1 MVAEARNKAK
11 KPFLASFIIAGSVIV
26 FVFFLFLF
34 NFFQDFELKGYD
46 FLFRFKSA
54 LNHPSKDIIISA
66 IDEWSMHDDEAPEL
80 KVFPFPRSVYATA
93 IRNLKKAGAK
103 VVCIDIEFSSDSQII
118 ENDRIFSG
126 AVREAGNCR
135 GVYTLQDEIININ
148 NRSMNIKRPIYPM
161 SSLKSALAGIG
172 YTGFR
177 QNHDTYIRSGE
188 IFENINGKDYYC
200 FALNILC
207 SLKGSAEEAELK
219 ALRERSVLINGPESL
234 DNDSLFID
242 FCGPAGTYKTIPFA
256 ELFKGKNLENYK
268 DKIVFLGS
276 TSHVLHDEFSTPCG
290 ILPGV
295 EIHANLLD
303 TLRKKVCLK
312 KASFALT
319 VFFLF
324 LIVALT
330 TLAAYKLNPI
340 KSIFTVLLMAAAYV
354 AAVLIIFA
362 GYNYYFEFTM
372 PLWALVFAYTGNIA
386 YKAVTEG
393 RKKEMIKKTFQR
405 YVSRDVVEE
414 ILKNPEGLALG
425 GKRQHMTIL
434 FSDIRNFTPM
444 SESLKAEEVV
454 ELLNMYFSEMTGII
468 FKYRGTLDKY
478 IGDAVMALFGAPKEL
493 PNSEELAVR
502 TAIEMQEKM
511 KEFRA
516 TLKIQG
522 KNEIAIGIGLNA
534 GEVIVG
540 NIGSG
545 QQMNYTVI
553 GDVANTASRL
563 ESLTK
568 EYKRDI
574 IISQSVYDKV
584 KDIIVAEDLGE
595 ASVKGKLAKVKIYAV
610 LGLKRK

>member
-1 MVAEARNKAK
+1 M
-11 KPFLASFIIAGSVIV
+11 
-26 FVFFLFLF
+26 
-34 NFFQDFELKGYD
+34 
-46 FLFRFKSA
+46 
-54 LNHPSKDIIISA
+54 
-66 IDEWSMHDDEAPEL
+66 
-80 KVFPFPRSVYATA
+80 
-93 IRNLKKAGAK
+93 
-103 VVCIDIEFSSDSQII
+103 
-118 ENDRIFSG
+118 
-126 AVREAGNCR
+126 
-135 GVYTLQDEIININ
+135 
-148 NRSMNIKRPIYPM
+148 
-161 SSLKSALAGIG
+161 
-172 YTGFR
+172 
-177 QNHDTYIRSGE
+177 
-188 IFENINGKDYYC
+188 
-200 FALNILC
+200 
-207 SLKGSAEEAELK
+207 
-219 ALRERSVLINGPESL
+219 
-234 DNDSLFID
+234 
-242 FCGPAGTYKTIPFA
+242 
-256 ELFKGKNLENYK
+256 
-268 DKIVFLGS
+268 
-276 TSHVLHDEFSTPCG
+276 
-290 ILPGV
+290 
-295 EIHANLLD
+295 LL
-303 TLRKKVCLK
+303 
-312 KASFALT
+312 
-319 VFFLF
+319 
-324 LIVALT
+324 
-330 TLAAYKLNPI
+330 LAAVYVI
-340 KSIFTVLLMAAAYV
+340 AV
-354 AAVLIIFA
+354 AALFV
-362 GYNYYFEFTM
+362 GSNYYVEFTM
-372 PLWALVFAYTGNIA
+372 PLWALVFAYIGNIA

-493 PNSEELAVR
+493 SNSEELAVR

-516 TLKIQG
+516 AMKLRG
-522 KNEIAIGIGLNA
+522 KKEISIGVGLNA

-553 GDVANTASRL
+553 GDVANTASRM

-595 ASVKGKLAKVKIYAV
+595 ASIKGKLDKVKIYAV

>member
-1 MVAEARNKAK
+1 MVNERKKENK
-11 KPFLASFIIAGSVIV
+11 PLTASLIIAGSVLF
-26 FVFFLFLF
+26 FVLLLSFF
-34 NFFQDFELKGYD
+34 NFFQYFELKGYD
-46 FLFRFKSA
+46 FLFGFKSA
-54 LNHPSKDIIISA
+54 FNRPSENIVISA
-66 IDEWSMHDDEAPEL
+66 IDDWSIGNDEVAEL
-80 KVFPFPRSVYATA
+80 KVWPFPRHVYATA
-93 IRNLKKAGAK
+93 IDNLKKAGAK
-103 VVCIDIEFSSDSQII
+103 AICLDIEFSSDSPSPA
-118 ENDRIFSG
+118 NDRIFSA
-126 AVREAGNCR
+126 AVKNAGNCI
-135 GVYTLQDEIININ
+135 GVYSLQDELINIS
-148 NRSMNIKRPIYPM
+148 NRSMNVKRPIYPM
-161 SSLKSALAGIG
+161 SSLQSGLAGVG
-172 YTGFR
+172 YTGYK
-177 QNHDTYIRSGE
+177 QDQDKYIRSGE
-188 IFENINGKDYYC
+188 IFENINGNYYYC
-200 FALNILC
+200 FG
-207 SLKGSAEEAELK
+207 LKISSFARGLSEDAALK
-219 ALRERSVLINGPESL
+219 ALQAHSVMLKGPESGES
-234 DNDSLFID
+234 DSLLIN
-242 FCGPAGTYKTIPFA
+242 FCGPAKTYKTIPFVD
-256 ELFKGKNLENYK
+256 LLKGKNLENYK
-268 DKIVFLGS
+268 GKIVLLGS
-276 TSHVLHDEFSTPCG
+276 TSSVLHDEFPTPCG
-290 ILPGV
+290 VLPGV
-295 EIHANLLD
+295 EIHASLLD
-303 TLRKKVCLK
+303 TLQKDNYLRK
-312 KASFALT
+312 APFALT
-319 VFFLF
+319 AFFLF
-324 LIVALT
+324 VLIGIT

-340 KSIFTVLLMAAAYV
+340 RSIFVVLLLAIIYV
-354 AAVLIIFA
+354 LAVSVLFITF
-362 GYNYYFEFTM
+362 NYYTEFTL
-372 PLWALVFAYTGNIA
+372 PLWALVFAYIGNVA

-393 RKKEMIKKTFQR
+393 RKKDMIKKTFQR

-425 GKRQHMTIL
+425 GRRQHMTIL
-434 FSDIRNFTPM
+434 FSDIRNFTPL
-444 SESLKAEEVV
+444 SENLQAEEVV

-478 IGDAVMALFGAPKEL
+478 IGDAIMALFGAPKEL

-595 ASVKGKLAKVKIYAV
+595 ASLKGKQSKVKIYAV